1 MCQKCAKEIG
11 AGGNVLVSVD
21 DDFVRHAFEVA
32 EARKSGKGC
41 CGSAVCGDA
50 CGCLAKERQE
60 TADILQVWP

>member
-1 MCQKCAKEIG
+1 MCRNCAKGKE

-21 DDFVRHAFEVA
+21 DDLVRHAFGVA

-41 CGSAVCGDA
+41 CRSAVCGDA